1 MGVFFC
7 DDRLGK
13 GRAYLGIDNALQAIK
28 ELLRGID
35 DSEVDAKGLGEILL
49 DLLTLIE
56 SHNAI

>member
-1 MGVFFC
+1 VKII
-7 DDRLGK
+7 LGR
-13 GRAYLGIDNALQAIK
+13 GRAYLGIVNALQAIK